1 MRATTL
7 PRYYRRLYRDRV
19 AVVKRTISVDPDIW
33 ASVEQLARSERV
45 GVSTVINRLLRHELL
60 IQRGLAAV
68 DAWEQEH
75 GALTEAE
82 IAEADRILDALGVG
96 AAPPRRTRKTAKTT
110 PRKVAPSR
118 RSR

>member
-1 MRATTL
+1 MKAAAL

-19 AVVKRTISVDPDIW
+19 AVVKRTISVEPDIW
-33 ASVEQLARSERV
+33 ASVEQLARSESV

-82 IAEADRILDALGVG
+82 IAEADRILDELGVG
-96 AAPPRRTRKTAKTT
+96 ASPPRHTRKTAKTT

-118 RSR
+118 RGR